1 MEGHGNKRELMS
13 LVVDTNKRKQ
23 KGKSFYT
30 EEQKK
35 VMIENTVIKC
45 ILKSLKNNLGSLEL
59 LISIDSEHQFLED
72 YQLFLKLKERR
83 SGTQ

>member
-1 MEGHGNKRELMS
+1 MEGQGNKRELIFWVMS

-59 LISIDSEHQFLED
+59 LISIDSEQD
-72 YQLFLKLKERR
+72 RK
-83 SGTQ
+83 SVV